1 MIKQQH
7 HDKELED
14 SVLGIMLIEPIS
26 QDSAFNYFRENSKV
40 FYDLENELIYNTM
53 RAMNAQGMSIDL
65 ISVTTKL
72 SIDGHKPTSGD
83 KWSYILS
90 KKAKDV
96 HSSAHL
102 HTWAVMLLELYGL
115 RKKQEI
121 AHKLINNEIDA
132 FDARKMINE
141 EMDNIMSFQSSDI
154 WLDASQIMLELSKRR
169 DELISGKIKPVPTG
183 LTDVDNLL
191 GGGLD
196 VGFHVIGARPAMGK
210 SAVCLSMI
218 RNMAYSGFHVT
229 LLNLEMPIS
238 QLSARFI
245 SMNTGIQFNRIYKNP
260 YLNPEEV
267 KAIDNQIN
275 DMVSLPIAFSKAVR
289 FNREDVRYA
298 IRNAKSK
305 FDTKCVFID
314 YLQLIDMK
322 GEKGKQRYE
331 LIGELSREIKLL
343 SSELQIPIVALAQVN
358 RESDMG
364 ADKKSKIAK
373 ISQLRESG
381 NLEQDM
387 DTGMIIDRPYK
398 RGEIINEHGED
409 TRNVGYLDIQK
420 HRNGEERTIELYF
433 DEKKMLFC
441 DKSGEKKLVS
451 KENAPF

>member
-7 HDKELED
+7 HDKNLED
-14 SVLGIMLIEPIS
+14 SIIGIMLVEPEA
-26 QDSAFNYFRENSKV
+26 QALCFNYFRSNSNV
-40 FYDLENELIYNTM
+40 FYDFENELVYNTM
-53 RAMNAQGMSIDL
+53 REMDLAGLSIDL
-65 ISVTTKL
+65 ISVNAKL
-72 SIDGHKPTSGD
+72 NIEGKKSLSGD
-83 KWSYILS
+83 KWTYILG
-90 KKAKDV
+90 KKAQDV

-102 HTWAVMLLELYGL
+102 HTWSVMLLELYGL

-121 AHKLINNEIDA
+121 AQKLINNEIDA
-132 FDARKMINE
+132 FDARKLINA

-154 WLDASQIMLELSKRR
+154 WLDTSQIMLELSKRR
-169 DELISGKIKPVPTG
+169 EELESGKIKPIATG
-183 LTDVDNLL
+183 LTDVDYIL

-218 RNMAYSGFHVT
+218 RNMAYAGNHVT

-245 SMNTGIQFNRIYKNP
+245 SMNTGLQFNRIYKQPN
-260 YLNPEEV
+260 LTQEEQQ
-267 KAIDNQIN
+267 AIDTQIAE
-275 DMVSLPIAFSKAVR
+275 MAGLPIAFSKSVR
-289 FNREDVRYA
+289 FNRDDIRYA
-298 IRNAKSK
+298 LRNAKSK
-305 FDTKCVFID
+305 FDTKCIFID
-314 YLQLIDMK
+314 YLQLIEMK

-364 ADKKSKIAK
+364 SDKKSKIAK

-398 RGEIINEHGED
+398 RGEITNENGGD

-420 HRNGEERTIELYF
+420 HRNGEEATIELYF
-433 DEKKMLFC
+433 DDKKMLFC
-441 DKSGEKKLVS
+441 DKSGERKLVNT
-451 KENAPF
+451 EILPF